1 MTLIKPKVLFFSGL
15 IDPVTEVFFRHYCGI
30 LKLSYYVLRSP
41 TISIKRFILILSLN
55 GNNMKYFKFGLT
67 VFSVFFALNICA
79 QSNLD
84 GDDQYKP
91 RVGQDG
97 KDVVWV
103 PTTNALVTVML
114 QTAKVTPKD
123 LVYDLGS
130 GDGRI
135 AIAAA
140 KDFGARAVGIE
151 FNPEMA
157 QLAQRNVDR
166 SGVSDRV
173 KIINGDIFLEDFSK
187 ATVVTM
193 YLLPELNLSLRPTIL
208 KMKPGTRVTSHAFDM
223 GDWEP
228 DVEIEGPARAF
239 YWVVPAQVEGEWN
252 ITGMERDRTIL
263 KLSQHFQKIGGTLQI
278 GNFQQTILNPRLDG
292 ANLSFTYLDRDK
304 SPNHVKMTLKNN
316 ELEGV
321 YKGKF
326 YIDTVITGKRL

>member
-1 MTLIKPKVLFFSGL
+1 
-15 IDPVTEVFFRHYCGI
+15 
-30 LKLSYYVLRSP
+30 
-41 TISIKRFILILSLN
+41 
-55 GNNMKYFKFGLT
+55 MKYLKVWL
-67 VFSVFFALNICA
+67 VIFSTFFALNIYA
-79 QSNLD
+79 QNNLD

-103 PTTNALVTVML
+103 PTSNALVTMML

-135 AIAAA
+135 AIVAA
-140 KDFGARAVGIE
+140 KDFGARAIGIE

-173 KIINGDIFLEDFSK
+173 KIINGDIFVEDFSK

-223 GDWEP
+223 GDWEA
-228 DVEIEGPARAF
+228 DVEIEGPARAY
-239 YWVVPAQVEGEWN
+239 YWVVPAQVEGEWV
-252 ITGMERDRTIL
+252 ISGMERARTTL
-263 KLSQHFQKIGGTLQI
+263 KLTQHFQKIGGTLQI
-278 GNFQQTILNPRLDG
+278 GDERQTILNPRLDG

-304 SPNHVKMTLKNN
+304 SPNHIKMTLKNN
-316 ELEGV
+316 ELEGI
-321 YKGKF
+321 YKGKY
-326 YIDTVITGKRL
+326 YIDTPISAKRL

>member
-1 MTLIKPKVLFFSGL
+1 MCHEALYKKKFTLIHSF
-15 IDPVTEVFFRHYCGI
+15 
-30 LKLSYYVLRSP
+30 
-41 TISIKRFILILSLN
+41 N
-55 GNNMKYFKFGLT
+55 GNKMKSLKVCLT
-67 VFSVFFALNICA
+67 IVSALFAINIYA

-91 RVGQDG
+91 RIGQDG

-103 PTTNALVTVML
+103 PTSNALVTLML

-135 AIAAA
+135 AITAA

-151 FNPEMA
+151 FNSEMA

-166 SGVSDRV
+166 SGVGDRV
-173 KIINGDIFLEDFSK
+173 KMINGDIFIEDFSN

-223 GDWEP
+223 GDWEA
-228 DVEIEGPARAF
+228 DIEIEGPARAF
-239 YWVVPAQVEGEWN
+239 YWVVPAQVEGSWT
-252 ITGMERDRTIL
+252 ITGLEKDKTIL

-278 GNFQQTILNPRLDG
+278 GNDQQTILNPRLDG
-292 ANLSFTYLDRDK
+292 ATLSFTYLDRDK

-316 ELEGV
+316 ELEGI

-326 YIDTVITGKRL
+326 YIDTPITGKRL

>member
-1 MTLIKPKVLFFSGL
+1 MKSLKVCL
-15 IDPVTEVFFRHYCGI
+15 
-30 LKLSYYVLRSP
+30 
-41 TISIKRFILILSLN
+41 TIVSAL
-55 GNNMKYFKFGLT
+55 
-67 VFSVFFALNICA
+67 FALNLSA
-79 QSNLD
+79 QSKLD

-91 RVGQDG
+91 RIGQDG

-103 PTTNALVTVML
+103 PTSNALVTVML

-166 SGVSDRV
+166 SGLDDRV
-173 KIINGDIFLEDFSK
+173 KIINGDIFVEDFSK

-223 GDWEP
+223 GDWEA
-228 DVEIEGPARAF
+228 DIEIEGPARAF
-239 YWVVPAQVEGEWN
+239 YWVVPAQVEGSWS
-252 ITGMERDRTIL
+252 ITGLERDKTIL

-278 GNFQQTILNPRLDG
+278 GNDQQTILNPRLDG
-292 ANLSFTYLDRDK
+292 ATLSFTYLDRDK

-316 ELEGV
+316 ELEGI

-326 YIDTVITGKRL
+326 YIDTPITGKRL

>member
-1 MTLIKPKVLFFSGL
+1 MKSLKVYL
-15 IDPVTEVFFRHYCGI
+15 
-30 LKLSYYVLRSP
+30 
-41 TISIKRFILILSLN
+41 TIVSA
-55 GNNMKYFKFGLT
+55 
-67 VFSVFFALNICA
+67 FFALNIYA

-84 GDDQYKP
+84 GDEQYKP
-91 RVGQDG
+91 RIGQDG

-103 PTTNALVTVML
+103 PTSNTLVTTML

-151 FNPEMA
+151 YNPEMA

-166 SGVSDRV
+166 SGVADRV
-173 KIINGDIFLEDFSK
+173 KIINGDIFVEDFSS

-223 GDWEP
+223 GDWEA
-228 DVEIEGPARAF
+228 DIEIEGPARAF
-239 YWVVPAQVEGEWN
+239 YWVVPAQVEGEWL
-252 ITGMERDRTIL
+252 ISGLERDRTIL
-263 KLSQHFQKIGGTLQI
+263 KLSQHFQKIGGTILI
-278 GNFQQTILNPRLDG
+278 GNEQQTILNPRLNG
-292 ANLSFTYLDRDK
+292 ATLSFTYLNRDK
-304 SPNHVKMTLKNN
+304 SANDVKMTLKNK
-316 ELEGV
+316 ELEGIFKDK
-321 YKGKF
+321 Y
-326 YIDTVITGKRL
+326 YTDTVITGKRL